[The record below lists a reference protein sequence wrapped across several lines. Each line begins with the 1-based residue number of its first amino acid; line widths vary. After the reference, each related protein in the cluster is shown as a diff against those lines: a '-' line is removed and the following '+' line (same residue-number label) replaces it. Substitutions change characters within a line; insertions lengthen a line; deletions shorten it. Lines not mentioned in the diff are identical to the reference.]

1 MLSGLIRGVS
11 FAESGLIRGVSF
23 TEGGLIRGVS
33 FAESGP
39 IRGVSFAEGGLIRGV
54 SFAEGGLIKGVSFAE
69 GGLIR
74 EERLLYFNF
83 TYMQISGLDFLF
95 SIIMVTFSFKLL
107 NPCSI
112 SDILHCFTSYRGIR
126 CNI

>member
-1 MLSGLIRGVS
+1 MSFAERGLIRGVS
-11 FAESGLIRGVSF
+11 FAESGLMRG
-23 TEGGLIRGVS
+23 E
-33 FAESGP
+33 
-39 IRGVSFAEGGLIRGV
+39 SFAEGGLIRGV
-54 SFAEGGLIKGVSFAE
+54 SFVE

-74 EERLLYFNF
+74 EGRLLYFNF

-112 SDILHCFTSYRGIR
+112 SDILHCFTSHRGLR
-126 CNI
+126 CNT